1 LTKSIFWFI
10 FALSKRNQ
18 LGNWQAKEED
28 NMLFKID
35 LFFCLIYT
43 LFLVITLYSFSKWTI
58 AVPEKWMFTNPKNE
72 ETGEIVFISMGWG
85 IVCSFCSIV
94 TIILTT
100 VTTIHDARF
109 LIYVISVILI
119 YSFSSL
125 LVRKNKTKQQE
136 EKEGKT

>member
-1 LTKSIFWFI
+1 
-10 FALSKRNQ
+10 
-18 LGNWQAKEED
+18 
-28 NMLFKID
+28 MLIKYVID
-35 LFFCLIYT
+35 AEPAAP
-43 LFLVITLYSFSKWTI
+43 VIPHCGIKKYPEMQI
-58 AVPEKWMFTNPKNE
+58 ATNPKNE

-125 LVRKNKTKQQE
+125 LVRKNK
-136 EKEGKT
+136 GKIFLDYFRLNKDAFFCFLGRKVLRF